1 MRQRARIIVRI
12 RRNLGKGDVVGC
24 LDEFLELPVGH
35 SRPVHPKRVDR
46 DAVDRRLFRIV
57 FVGAHAKG
65 AAGNAHHVRVTQT
78 LRRQTFITL
87 IRLRVMEQH
96 PCLPRY
102 SEAAYLSIGDW
113 TLADFTSASKSNL
126 SKSSL

>member
-1 MRQRARIIVRI
+1 MRQRARIILRVRG
-12 RRNLGKGDVVGC
+12 NLGKGDVACC
-24 LDEFLELPVGH
+24 LDEFLELPI
-35 SRPVHPKRVDR
+35 RNRCAVHPELVYR